1 MGQDT
6 GRYFARRFG
15 KKRVAPLPT
24 FSVESSQIDTING
37 TYQQGH
43 IFNLAQ
49 GTVKTNDKIRL
60 RVSDTNRFDLG
71 DVELDDDKIMWAHIS
86 SSDDEQDPYVDIIF
100 DDIPTVFT
108 FPVRVWDNQ
117 SDNYVELF
125 KIIEQ

>member
-1 MGQDT
+1 M
-6 GRYFARRFG
+6 
-15 KKRVAPLPT
+15 PLPT
-24 FSVESSQIDTING
+24 FSVESSQIATING

-49 GTVKTNDKIRL
+49 GTIKTNNQIRL
-60 RVSDTNRFDLG
+60 RVSDNSRLDLG
-71 DVELDDDKIMWAHIS
+71 DVEFDDDKYTWAHIT
-86 SSDDEQDPYVDIIF
+86 SSDDDQDPYIDIIF

-108 FPVRVWDNQ
+108 FPVRVFDYQ